1 MSIFENSIDGSRL
14 VMEKTGAQRG
24 RGQIILVRL
33 GQVDMLMVGCVPD
46 AAQYPKHQPRWV
58 KGGGRGPTAL

>member
-24 RGQIILVRL
+24 RGQIFLARLRRFDMIIVR
-33 GQVDMLMVGCVPD
+33 GVPD
-46 AAQYPKHQPRWV
+46 PAQYLKHQPRRV
-58 KGGGRGPTAL
+58 EGGGRGAAAL